1 MAAPFLGVLLLLLLA
16 APCPGKQAW
25 DPVFQPSFILM
36 SGPRVNSFFLGN
48 SSGVNFSIILSP
60 IDEETGRLQ
69 LANCSGSKRA
79 GDWNLNVTPGMNTSK
94 VTISLTRN
102 LELCLPN
109 ATDCCTTPLCVVETL
124 QVLACRDSVMLAHLL
139 IQAEIYANSSFTG
152 NVSENATIIPNQ
164 VFQPLGSCPCDLTA
178 GACDVRCCCDPEC
191 TPDLKQLFNE
201 SCFTGV
207 FGGDVNPPFD
217 QLCSSRSMEYT
228 PDWFPFL
235 CVQSSLNNT
244 PFLGYFYH
252 GSLSIPRVPPFKIPL
267 QTSPG
272 KHFTGYCQGN
282 PIMTE
287 ENEYF
292 TIPQQS
298 MAGQCVGNAPVAY
311 LQNFDVKCLTHLA
324 SYKEG
329 LPHDV
334 RINSGTGDFIQQNVI
349 YRTVTDMGKFIT
361 ESESLHTAEVLCQ
374 NVTFAEHYMFIWKD
388 KNIEQINVT
397 VFLGSL
403 CEGEI
408 LTQRFTVNFL
418 SLKSANVAEL
428 FGNPGYQVGKPVKA
442 ANMNASNISGSLNIW
457 QPAGRGLCTSATY
470 TPVLFGLD
478 SLSGCILEVGIN
490 EDCSL
495 LRGNVTEKLNSLI
508 QATHIGKRDN
518 SSYSDLNDWVEIIR
532 LDPFNSET
540 NVSRGNL
547 KGICPDIPANLNIH
561 LIFADVGAVQGI
573 PQQEILAVQIS
584 YSTVIWQF
592 QCGLTCENSVSFL
605 PITASVQFIKVPAQ
619 PPIPMTSFQI
629 NYTEFDCNRNDVCWP
644 QLFYPLTRFYT
655 GEPYSQCLAKG
666 LSLAFVVLLAAIM
679 SNPWFSKL
687 WNSSL
692 FGLRTGS
699 PHPVRASAAPLPP
712 SPPPV
717 GRRGGPAP
725 RKQLA
730 ALPAAGRGAPLRSA
744 MAAEPRVPAGP
755 CAPPRPAMGSLFR
768 GEPMCLAQ
776 LFLQSG
782 SAYECL
788 SEVGERGLAEFRDL
802 NPNVSVFQRK
812 FVNEVKKCEEMERIL
827 GYLVQEIK
835 KADIPLPEGDVAPPA
850 PLLKHILEIQEQ
862 LQKLETELREVTK
875 NKEKLRK
882 NLLELTEYTCMLE
895 VTQRFVRRT
904 AEYESHLHTNYEEF
918 PSVENEPL
926 VDYNCMHRLG
936 AKLGFISGLVNIA
949 KVEAFEKMLWRAC
962 KGYTILTYAELDECL
977 EDPDTGE
984 TTKWFVFLVSY
995 WGEQIGQKVK
1005 KICDCYHCHV
1015 YPYPN
1020 TMEERKAVVEGLT
1033 VRIQDLHTVLHKTE
1047 DYLRQVL
1054 CKASE
1059 SIYTW
1064 VIQVKKM
1071 KAIYHVL
1078 NLCSFDV
1085 TNKCLIAEAWC
1096 PVADLQ
1102 NLRHALEEGS
1112 RKSGATISSFM
1123 NTIPTTQPPP
1133 TLIRTNKFTSGF
1145 QNIVDAYGVG
1155 NYGEVNPALYTII
1168 TFPFLF
1174 AVMFGDFGHGLLM
1187 FIFALLTILYENHP
1201 RLKRSQDEIMK
1212 MFFEGRYVILLMG
1225 LFSVYTGLIY
1235 NDCFSKSLNIFGSG
1249 WNVSAM
1255 FEQKVWRLEDLK
1267 SNQFLTLDP
1276 NVTGVY
1282 NGAYPFGIDPIWN
1295 LASNRLSFL
1304 NSFKMKM
1311 SVIFGVTHMTFG
1323 VVLGVFNHLHFKKKY
1338 NIYLVF
1344 LPELLFMMCIF
1355 GYLVFMIFF
1364 KWLAY
1369 SAEDSTS
1376 APSILIQF
1384 INMFLFPG
1392 GETEVFYTGQIALQ
1406 RFLLSIAFLSVPVM
1420 LFGKPLYLYWLHSG
1434 GRGIRMYRSGYK
1446 LIRKESEEELS
1457 LLRSHDVEEGSLSD
1471 SVHRDGDGEELNFAD
1486 VFMNQAIHTI
1496 EYCLGCISNTASYL
1510 RLWALS
1516 LAHAQLSEVLWQ
1528 MVMRVGLRVDTT
1540 YGVLLLVPVLAFFA
1554 VLTVLILLVMEGL
1567 SAFLHAIRLHWV
1579 EFQNKFYSGGGYK
1592 FTPFS
1597 FKHISLHFNKD
1608 TA

>member
-1 MAAPFLGVLLLLLLA
+1 
-16 APCPGKQAW
+16 
-25 DPVFQPSFILM
+25 
-36 SGPRVNSFFLGN
+36 
-48 SSGVNFSIILSP
+48 
-60 IDEETGRLQ
+60 
-69 LANCSGSKRA
+69 
-79 GDWNLNVTPGMNTSK
+79 
-94 VTISLTRN
+94 
-102 LELCLPN
+102 
-109 ATDCCTTPLCVVETL
+109 
-124 QVLACRDSVMLAHLL
+124 
-139 IQAEIYANSSFTG
+139 
-152 NVSENATIIPNQ
+152 
-164 VFQPLGSCPCDLTA
+164 
-178 GACDVRCCCDPEC
+178 
-191 TPDLKQLFNE
+191 
-201 SCFTGV
+201 
-207 FGGDVNPPFD
+207 
-217 QLCSSRSMEYT
+217 
-228 PDWFPFL
+228 
-235 CVQSSLNNT
+235 
-244 PFLGYFYH
+244 
-252 GSLSIPRVPPFKIPL
+252 
-267 QTSPG
+267 
-272 KHFTGYCQGN
+272 
-282 PIMTE
+282 
-287 ENEYF
+287 
-292 TIPQQS
+292 
-298 MAGQCVGNAPVAY
+298 
-311 LQNFDVKCLTHLA
+311 
-324 SYKEG
+324 
-329 LPHDV
+329 
-334 RINSGTGDFIQQNVI
+334 
-349 YRTVTDMGKFIT
+349 
-361 ESESLHTAEVLCQ
+361 
-374 NVTFAEHYMFIWKD
+374 
-388 KNIEQINVT
+388 
-397 VFLGSL
+397 
-403 CEGEI
+403 
-408 LTQRFTVNFL
+408 
-418 SLKSANVAEL
+418 
-428 FGNPGYQVGKPVKA
+428 
-442 ANMNASNISGSLNIW
+442 
-457 QPAGRGLCTSATY
+457 
-470 TPVLFGLD
+470 
-478 SLSGCILEVGIN
+478 
-490 EDCSL
+490 
-495 LRGNVTEKLNSLI
+495 
-508 QATHIGKRDN
+508 
-518 SSYSDLNDWVEIIR
+518 
-532 LDPFNSET
+532 
-540 NVSRGNL
+540 
-547 KGICPDIPANLNIH
+547 
-561 LIFADVGAVQGI
+561 
-573 PQQEILAVQIS
+573 
-584 YSTVIWQF
+584 
-592 QCGLTCENSVSFL
+592 
-605 PITASVQFIKVPAQ
+605 
-619 PPIPMTSFQI
+619 
-629 NYTEFDCNRNDVCWP
+629 
-644 QLFYPLTRFYT
+644 
-655 GEPYSQCLAKG
+655 
-666 LSLAFVVLLAAIM
+666 
-679 SNPWFSKL
+679 
-687 WNSSL
+687 
-692 FGLRTGS
+692 
-699 PHPVRASAAPLPP
+699 
-712 SPPPV
+712 
-717 GRRGGPAP
+717 
-725 RKQLA
+725 
-730 ALPAAGRGAPLRSA
+730 
-744 MAAEPRVPAGP
+744 
-755 CAPPRPAMGSLFR
+755 
-768 GEPMCLAQ
+768 
-776 LFLQSG
+776 
-782 SAYECL
+782 
-788 SEVGERGLAEFRDL
+788 
-802 NPNVSVFQRK
+802 
-812 FVNEVKKCEEMERIL
+812 KKCEEMERIL
-827 GYLVQEIK
+827 GELYFNVCPSSSVALLMFT
-835 KADIPLPEGDVAPPA
+835 LPEWNYS
-850 PLLKHILEIQEQ
+850 E
-862 LQKLETELREVTK
+862 ELREVTK

-904 AEYESHLHTNYEEF
+904 AEVLLMLFGE
-918 PSVENEPL
+918 
-926 VDYNCMHRLG
+926 DYVSCGIFVAFCVIHIG
-936 AKLGFISGLVNIA
+936 
-949 KVEAFEKMLWRAC
+949 KVEAFEKMLWRVC

-1020 TMEERKAVVEGLT
+1020 NMEERNAVVEGLN

-1085 TNKCLIAEAWC
+1085 TNKCLIAEVWC

-1201 RLKRSQDEIMK
+1201 RLRRSQDEIMK
-1212 MFFEGRYVILLMG
+1212 MLFEGRYVILLMG

-1255 FEQKVWRLEDLK
+1255 FEQKVWSLEDLK

-1392 GETEVFYTGQIALQ
+1392 GETEVFYTGQVALQ

-1434 GRGIRMYRSGYK
+1434 GRGIRMYRVS
-1446 LIRKESEEELS
+1446 IETHIS
-1457 LLRSHDVEEGSLSD
+1457 
-1471 SVHRDGDGEELNFAD
+1471 SVWNNSAGILNFAD

-1554 VLTVLILLVMEGL
+1554 VLTVFILLVMEGL

-1608 TA
+1608 DTA

>member
-1 MAAPFLGVLLLLLLA
+1 
-16 APCPGKQAW
+16 
-25 DPVFQPSFILM
+25 
-36 SGPRVNSFFLGN
+36 
-48 SSGVNFSIILSP
+48 
-60 IDEETGRLQ
+60 
-69 LANCSGSKRA
+69 
-79 GDWNLNVTPGMNTSK
+79 
-94 VTISLTRN
+94 
-102 LELCLPN
+102 
-109 ATDCCTTPLCVVETL
+109 
-124 QVLACRDSVMLAHLL
+124 
-139 IQAEIYANSSFTG
+139 
-152 NVSENATIIPNQ
+152 
-164 VFQPLGSCPCDLTA
+164 
-178 GACDVRCCCDPEC
+178 
-191 TPDLKQLFNE
+191 
-201 SCFTGV
+201 
-207 FGGDVNPPFD
+207 
-217 QLCSSRSMEYT
+217 
-228 PDWFPFL
+228 
-235 CVQSSLNNT
+235 
-244 PFLGYFYH
+244 
-252 GSLSIPRVPPFKIPL
+252 
-267 QTSPG
+267 
-272 KHFTGYCQGN
+272 
-282 PIMTE
+282 
-287 ENEYF
+287 
-292 TIPQQS
+292 
-298 MAGQCVGNAPVAY
+298 
-311 LQNFDVKCLTHLA
+311 
-324 SYKEG
+324 
-329 LPHDV
+329 
-334 RINSGTGDFIQQNVI
+334 
-349 YRTVTDMGKFIT
+349 
-361 ESESLHTAEVLCQ
+361 
-374 NVTFAEHYMFIWKD
+374 
-388 KNIEQINVT
+388 
-397 VFLGSL
+397 
-403 CEGEI
+403 
-408 LTQRFTVNFL
+408 
-418 SLKSANVAEL
+418 
-428 FGNPGYQVGKPVKA
+428 
-442 ANMNASNISGSLNIW
+442 
-457 QPAGRGLCTSATY
+457 
-470 TPVLFGLD
+470 
-478 SLSGCILEVGIN
+478 
-490 EDCSL
+490 
-495 LRGNVTEKLNSLI
+495 
-508 QATHIGKRDN
+508 
-518 SSYSDLNDWVEIIR
+518 
-532 LDPFNSET
+532 
-540 NVSRGNL
+540 
-547 KGICPDIPANLNIH
+547 
-561 LIFADVGAVQGI
+561 
-573 PQQEILAVQIS
+573 
-584 YSTVIWQF
+584 
-592 QCGLTCENSVSFL
+592 
-605 PITASVQFIKVPAQ
+605 
-619 PPIPMTSFQI
+619 
-629 NYTEFDCNRNDVCWP
+629 
-644 QLFYPLTRFYT
+644 
-655 GEPYSQCLAKG
+655 
-666 LSLAFVVLLAAIM
+666 
-679 SNPWFSKL
+679 
-687 WNSSL
+687 
-692 FGLRTGS
+692 
-699 PHPVRASAAPLPP
+699 
-712 SPPPV
+712 
-717 GRRGGPAP
+717 
-725 RKQLA
+725 
-730 ALPAAGRGAPLRSA
+730 
-744 MAAEPRVPAGP
+744 
-755 CAPPRPAMGSLFR
+755 
-768 GEPMCLAQ
+768 
-776 LFLQSG
+776 
-782 SAYECL
+782 
-788 SEVGERGLAEFRDL
+788 L

-835 KADIPLPEGDVAPPA
+835 KADIPLPEEDVAPPA

-904 AEYESHLHTNYEEF
+904 AEVL
-918 PSVENEPL
+918 L
-926 VDYNCMHRLG
+926 R
-936 AKLGFISGLVNIA
+936 FISGLVHMA
-949 KVEAFEKMLWRAC
+949 KVEAFEKMLWRVC
-962 KGYTILTYAELDECL
+962 KGYTILTYAEVDECL

-1020 TMEERKAVVEGLT
+1020 NTEERKAVVEGLN

-1085 TNKCLIAEAWC
+1085 TNKCLIAEVWC

-1123 NTIPTTQPPP
+1123 NTIPTSQPPP

-1174 AVMFGDFGHGLLM
+1174 AIMFGDFGHGLLM
-1187 FIFALLTILYENHP
+1187 FLFALLTILYENHP
-1201 RLKRSQDEIMK
+1201 RLRRSQDEIMK
-1212 MFFEGRYVILLMG
+1212 MLFEGRYVILLMG
-1225 LFSVYTGLIY
+1225 LFSIYTGLIY
-1235 NDCFSKSLNIFGSG
+1235 NDCFSKSVNIFGSG

-1255 FEQKVWRLEDLK
+1255 FEQQVWSLDDLK
-1267 SNQFLTLDP
+1267 QNPFLALDP

-1369 SAEDSTS
+1369 SAEDSAS
-1376 APSILIQF
+1376 APSILIHF
-1384 INMFLFPG
+1384 INMFLFTG
-1392 GETEVFYTGQIALQ
+1392 GETEVFYTGQVALQ
-1406 RFLLSIAFLSVPVM
+1406 RFLLGIAFLCVPVL

-1434 GRGIRMYRSGYK
+1434 GRGIRMYRVSTE
-1446 LIRKESEEELS
+1446 RHVSAV
-1457 LLRSHDVEEGSLSD
+1457 HSD
-1471 SVHRDGDGEELNFAD
+1471 SGHREGDGEELNFAD

-1540 YGVLLLVPVLAFFA
+1540 YGVLLLVPLLAFFA
-1554 VLTVLILLVMEGL
+1554 VLTVFILLVMEGL

-1597 FKHISLHFNKD
+1597 FKHI
-1608 TA
+1608 